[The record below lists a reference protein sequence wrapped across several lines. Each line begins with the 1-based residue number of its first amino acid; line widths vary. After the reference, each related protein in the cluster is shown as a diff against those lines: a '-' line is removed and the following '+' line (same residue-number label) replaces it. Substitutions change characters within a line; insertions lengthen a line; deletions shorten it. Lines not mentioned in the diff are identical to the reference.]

1 MATAKKLQA
10 AQRRMDALH
19 LREEGKTFREVGEF
33 FGVTAGRAQQLVR
46 RALRE
51 CTAGHRFRH
60 SDVSLSFQEAFEL
73 MPLLGFLK
81 EVSDGYCDVHEVELP
96 KL

>member
-19 LREEGKTFREVGEF
+19 LREEGKTFREIGEF
-33 FGVTAGRAQQLVR
+33 FGVTRERARQMVA
-46 RALRE
+46 RATRE
-51 CTAGHRFRH
+51 CSSGHRFRH
-60 SDVSLSFQEAFEL
+60 RDAWLNFREAFEL

-81 EVSDGYCDVHEVELP
+81 EIADGRSDP
-96 KL
+96 RT

>member
-1 MATAKKLQA
+1 METAKKLQA

-19 LREEGKTFREVGEF
+19 MREEGKTFREIGEF
-33 FGVTAGRAQQLVR
+33 FGVTRERARQMVA
-46 RALRE
+46 RATRD

-60 SDVSLSFQEAFEL
+60 SDVALSFQEAFEL

-81 EVSDGYCDVHEVELP
+81 EVSGEEAAHP
-96 KL
+96 